1 MSSATGN
8 TLHLNEQEQE
18 ELQQIINRHSTP
30 QQIAQR
36 AKIVVLAA
44 QGYSQ
49 ARIAQELN
57 ICRKSARLW
66 RERWV
71 SGREKNITVLN
82 CLKDAERSGAPAT
95 FELEQIMHLF
105 ALACESPGSSER
117 PISHWT
123 SRELADEM
131 IQRGIVTTI
140 SPRHVGRLLAE
151 ADIKPHQSGYWL
163 NPAPDPL
170 FEEKVTAI
178 TDTYLNAIERDALG
192 EQTISLDEM
201 TGIQAL
207 ERKYPDKPLESG
219 KIQRREFEYIRH
231 GTQTLI
237 VSFNVA
243 TGAIIQASVGDTRT
257 EIDYLTH
264 VQPTFR
270 S

>member
-1 MSSATGN
+1 MPSATEN
-8 TLHLNEQEQE
+8 TLHLKEQEQE

-36 AKIVVLAA
+36 ARIVVLAS

-49 ARIAQELN
+49 ARIARELN

-71 SGREKNITVLN
+71 SGREKNIAVLN

-105 ALACESPGSSER
+105 ALACESPEESDR

-123 SRELADEM
+123 SRELANEM

-151 ADIKPHQSGYWL
+151 ADIKPHQSGY
-163 NPAPDPL
+163 
-170 FEEKVTAI
+170 
-178 TDTYLNAIERDALG
+178 
-192 EQTISLDEM
+192 
-201 TGIQAL
+201 
-207 ERKYPDKPLESG
+207 
-219 KIQRREFEYIRH
+219 
-231 GTQTLI
+231 
-237 VSFNVA
+237 
-243 TGAIIQASVGDTRT
+243 
-257 EIDYLTH
+257 
-264 VQPTFR
+264 
-270 S
+270 